1 MPIVAILV
9 LITVVHLS
17 IELNGNRASGIV
29 VAPWRKIN
37 PSKHSWSH

>member
-1 MPIVAILV
+1 MPIVKDIL

-17 IELNGNRASGIV
+17 IELNGNRPSGIV

-37 PSKHSWSH
+37 PSKHLWSP